1 MNFDKIDIA
10 ILSNLQKHG
19 RMTNVE
25 LAKRAGI
32 SAPPCLRR
40 LKLMEKQGAIL
51 SYHAEINPEFTGF
64 SIKAFCTVTLVS
76 QASPIVNDFLKIVEK
91 EPNIRT
97 CFSTSGNEL
106 FILSIVAKDL
116 REYEKVLKN
125 KLQNSNVV
133 SSITSHIVLN
143 THKSEFGIPIETI
156 CIQKK

>member
-51 SYHAEINPEFTGF
+51 SYHAVINPEYTGF
-64 SIKAFCTVTLVS
+64 NIKAFCTVTLLS
-76 QASPIVNDFLKIVEK
+76 QSPKVVNDFLRIVEK

-97 CFSTSGNEL
+97 CFSTSGNQS
-106 FILSIVAKDL
+106 FILTIVAKDL

-125 KLQNSNVV
+125 KLQSSEVV
-133 SSITSHIVLN
+133 SNITSYIILN
-143 THKSEFGIPIETI
+143 THKNESGIPIETI